1 MTLPDQK
8 GTKAAE
14 TKEMISKR
22 INPQGLRLER
32 VNMEEQNLKN
42 MSFFSGKQHF
52 YIEGG
57 QIFDAV
63 ATTPEHEVLYKF
75 NIVRMSVLRAVAKIL
90 NVHADFRSAPAT
102 DSIADREI
110 AETTEKVFNHLR
122 GKTDFERKQTIASMW
137 AAICGSAFY
146 KCWWNALDGEPD
158 RFYWDDKRNRRV
170 VPTVMLSEDER
181 RQKDI
186 SGVFQDLPPGDVALD
201 VVSFFGIYHDWT
213 SRDNSIAGCHWIGER
228 HYMDINIVADRYG
241 VEPSDLQPD
250 AGSQGLLNY
259 EEAIAFMSSGIN
271 SSPFNWTSP
280 QDKQRTRCTHV
291 EMWERPSR
299 AFKKGRR
306 IVLAGGKLLVDGPN
320 PNIADKS
327 GVSHLP
333 YVKQDW
339 TPHPGRFWG
348 SSLVEDITS
357 PQFNLNASRG
367 KMLEFMRVF
376 GCPVTYVGD
385 KSGLDPQNQTI
396 EPGSV
401 QVVSEMSAM
410 KIQHGPTP
418 QLPPEVAGIGNLCES
433 DANKIASQSDIDGA
447 KMPGQMR
454 SGQAIQMMS
463 EQRDMALSVTT
474 AEALR
479 ATRDV
484 GRMMLS
490 LAQLYYTE
498 KRTMRYLGDQNEFEV
513 RHFTGADLNNDI
525 RIFGTPSVGDTLQS
539 RKAEFM
545 DLVQAGAIQPAMNPT
560 HARMMAK
567 VFKYGTDDE
576 AINTILAAE
585 KNQEY
590 EIEQMIAD
598 PLKYGDQGY
607 AVMPWEQHAVEA
619 DVCIRFMYSQTF
631 KHLDPR
637 TKSVITDHW
646 QKHDAELKKQR
657 MQEMQM
663 QAMMAG
669 TPAKRGQPSAPAQ
682 PQG

>member
-14 TKEMISKR
+14 TREMIAKR
-22 INPQGLRLER
+22 CNPQGLRLER
-32 VNMEEQNLKN
+32 VNQEEQWLKN
-42 MSFFSGKQHF
+42 SAFFNGKQHF

-75 NIVRMSVLRAVAKIL
+75 NICRMSVLRAVAKIL
-90 NVHADFRSAPAT
+90 NVHPDFRCAPET
-102 DSIADREI
+102 DSIRDREI
-110 AETTEKVFNHLR
+110 AEVSEKVFSHLR
-122 GKTDFERKQTIASMW
+122 EKTDFERVLTISSMW
-137 AAICGSAFY
+137 AAICGSSFI
-146 KCWWNALDGEPD
+146 KVWWDAQSGEPD
-158 RFYWDDKRNRRV
+158 RFYWDDKRNKRV
-170 VPTVMLSEDER
+170 VPTVMLDDAQR
-181 RQKDI
+181 KQKDLD
-186 SGVFQDLPPGDVALD
+186 GVFQDLPPGDIALS
-201 VVSFFGIYHDWT
+201 VISPFGMYHDWT
-213 SRDNSIAGCHWIGER
+213 SRDASIKGCQWMIER
-228 HYMDINIVADRYG
+228 HYMDINVVADRYG

-280 QDKQRTRCTHV
+280 VDKQRTRCTHV
-291 EMWERPSR
+291 DMWERPSSE
-299 AFKKGRR
+299 FKKGRR
-306 IVLAGGKLLVDGPN
+306 VVLAGGKLLVDGAN
-320 PNIADKS
+320 PNIADKT
-327 GVSHLP
+327 GMAHIP
-333 YVKQDW
+333 FIKQDW
-339 TPHPGRFWG
+339 THSPGRFWG
-348 SSLVEDITS
+348 GSLLEDLTS
-357 PQFNLNASRG
+357 PQFNMNASRG
-367 KMLEFMRVF
+367 KLLEFMRVF
-376 GCPVTYVGD
+376 GCPVTYIGD

-410 KIQHGPTP
+410 KIQHGPMP
-418 QLPPEVAGIGNLCES
+418 QLSPEVAGIGNICES
-433 DANKIASQSDIDGA
+433 DANKIASQFSEES

-454 SGQAIQMMS
+454 SGQAIALMS

-479 ATRDV
+479 VTRDV
-484 GRMMLS
+484 GRTMIS

-607 AVMPWEQHAVEA
+607 AVMPWEQHSVEA